1 MARRKL
7 SVGEAM
13 FAAAQIGWMADEAL
27 RNPPAAQKPQP
38 TAQELAAKRAQAT
51 TAAYEKEYR
60 DREEKRERESKE
72 AQARGATLELLQHL
86 GATKDEQRELSRCPV
101 SEVPAALADL
111 RRPAPANMEVLEKIY
126 SVLK

>member
-1 MARRKL
+1 MRK
-7 SVGEAM
+7 STGRAMFEAM
-13 FAAAQIGWMADEAL
+13 SML
-27 RNPPAAQKPQP
+27 
-38 TAQELAAKRAQAT
+38 TAQQMALSNPNSPVAPKPKELSPEEVRANKKRTLAEAF
-51 TAAYEKEYR
+51 EKEYR
-60 DREEKRERESKE
+60 EREERRERESNE

-86 GATKDEQRELSRCPV
+86 GASKDEQRTLARCPL

>member
-1 MARRKL
+1 
-7 SVGEAM
+7 M
-13 FAAAQIGWMADEAL
+13 FAAAQIGWLADEAL
-27 RNPPAAQKPQP
+27 RNPPPVNVKPEELSPEEKAQRRKQ
-38 TAQELAAKRAQAT
+38 TLAASF
-51 TAAYEKEYR
+51 EKEYR
-60 DREEKRERESKE
+60 EREERRERESKE

-86 GATKDEQRELSRCPV
+86 GASKDEQRTLARCPV